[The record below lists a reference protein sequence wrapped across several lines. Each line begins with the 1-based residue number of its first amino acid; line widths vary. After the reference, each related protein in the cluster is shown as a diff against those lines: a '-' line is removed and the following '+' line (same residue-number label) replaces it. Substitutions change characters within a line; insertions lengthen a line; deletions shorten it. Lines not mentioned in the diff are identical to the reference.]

1 MARTLFVAHRQ
12 SQGTA
17 SRPAG
22 TPINVRAARIE
33 RVGFAPRPDPVN
45 SRRRTPVAD
54 EEVIVLR
61 KYSSEVEATMAHLVL
76 EAHNIPSAV
85 MRDNAGGM
93 IPSMALIYPVRL
105 AVRRED
111 AEEARRILDA
121 EAPLQAEDGGEE
133 LIEEPNSL
141 LPGWSPERD
150 RDDDHLLDDPEED
163 PERDRRW

>member
-1 MARTLFVAHRQ
+1 M
-12 SQGTA
+12 
-17 SRPAG
+17 
-22 TPINVRAARIE
+22 
-33 RVGFAPRPDPVN
+33 
-45 SRRRTPVAD
+45 AD

-93 IPSMALIYPVRL
+93 IPSMALLYPVRL

-133 LIEEPNSL
+133 LIEEPNAL
-141 LPGWSPERD
+141 QTGWSPDRD
-150 RDDDHLLDDPEED
+150 RDDDQSLDDAEED